1 MNRKKNEFIT
11 ASTVFSSDTVK
22 DEKPM
27 AEKISTEI
35 MHPEVY
41 YG

>member
-1 MNRKKNEFIT
+1 MNQKENEFIT
-11 ASTVFSSDTVK
+11 ASTVFSSDAV

>member
-1 MNRKKNEFIT
+1 MNQKKNEFIT
-11 ASTVFSSDTVK
+11 ASTVFSSDTTN
-22 DEKPM
+22 EKPM

>member
-1 MNRKKNEFIT
+1 MNQKKNEFIT
-11 ASTVFSSDTVK
+11 ASTVFSSDIVN
-22 DEKPM
+22 EQHV
-27 AEKISTEI
+27 AEKVSTEI

>member
-11 ASTVFSSDTVK
+11 ASTVFSSDTVNEQPI
-22 DEKPM
+22 DEKV
-27 AEKISTEI
+27 STEI